1 MIHIVVTPEC
11 EEFAVFVC
19 CKFDIHKCRR
29 SLSCISNVLE
39 LIEYQRYRTFKD
51 LDSCTDQGFICRRE
65 LVTKGSSGMVLNKSQ
80 VLQRN
85 TDTISDHRHMEMDTD
100 GFGMNSYHA
109 VFINVAITTVRFKM
123 EMWLT

>member
-39 LIEYQRYRTFKD
+39 LIEYQRYRTLKD
-51 LDSCTDQGFICRRE
+51 LDSCTDQASFVGE
-65 LVTKGSSGMVLNKSQ
+65 NL
-80 VLQRN
+80 
-85 TDTISDHRHMEMDTD
+85 
-100 GFGMNSYHA
+100 
-109 VFINVAITTVRFKM
+109 
-123 EMWLT
+123 